1 MFQRIK
7 KVISILLIIILLP
20 CIITIFINGKDI
32 KKQQVSMLDE
42 YCIGVLSKEVTS
54 DYHDEMLKAQAILV
68 RTEVYSKIK
77 ELDLEKEELPDI
89 DGDWYK
95 KLKSVWQETEGQVV
109 MYNGELALVPFHQ
122 LSNPFFVNLPN
133 NSLLL

>member
-20 CIITIFINGKDI
+20 CIITIFVNGKDI
-32 KKQQVSMLDE
+32 KKQQVSRLDE

-77 ELDLEKEELPDI
+77 
-89 DGDWYK
+89 
-95 KLKSVWQETEGQVV
+95 
-109 MYNGELALVPFHQ
+109 
-122 LSNPFFVNLPN
+122 
-133 NSLLL
+133 